1 MIGKVGAKQ
10 TDKQTTLYMQKKLLC
25 DNTFLRTITYVDP
38 LLVVSP
44 RETQLKRMLKL
55 PQFLTTVLNEDE
67 DEDMK
72 FMKTKYL
79 HYPLMLIFLLHWK
92 RKAKMM
98 IMKLK

>member
-10 TDKQTTLYMQKKLLC
+10 ADKQTTLCMQKKLLR
-25 DNTFLRTITYVDP
+25 DNTFLRTIIYVDP

-44 RETQLKRMLKL
+44 SGTQLKRMLRF

-72 FMKTKYL
+72 FMKTKYV

-92 RKAKMM
+92 RKGKMM